1 MVETDIGPKRG
12 RGPGKVGQPSKL
24 TPETV
29 EKLKNALIAGS
40 KIESACIYAGI
51 SKTVYY
57 QWKEKARA
65 DIEAGKVTQYVEFL
79 DTIMRAMELSRT
91 RLEMIV
97 SKAAEQDWKAAAWIL
112 ERRHPKDYGRKEYIE
127 SKDRTGEPEEVN
139 EDDLVRQ
146 LIEHPEAQRQIAAIL
161 ESIPE
166 IKSGEVGGTGEPG
179 SLDKSK
185 ALSTLR

>member
-1 MVETDIGPKRG
+1 MGRPDRTQGGETI
-12 RGPGKVGQPSKL
+12 PGKVGQPSKL

-29 EKLKNALIAGS
+29 DRLKNALIAGS

-51 SKTVYY
+51 SKGVYY

-79 DTIMRAMELSRT
+79 DTIMRAMELSRP

-127 SKDRTGEPEEVN
+127 SKDRTGEPDEIDLGKLPDEE
-139 EDDLVRQ
+139 LLKRAKQ
-146 LIEHPEAQRQIAAIL
+146 IIENR
-161 ESIPE
+161 S
-166 IKSGEVGGTGEPG
+166 KS
-179 SLDKSK
+179 
-185 ALSTLR
+185 A